1 VAQAFWN
8 WVQQE
13 EERLYGMV
21 VDDAVG
27 LVEELCDMLQ
37 REHAGLVVEVYH
49 GPSSED
55 EPAERPA
62 GMVISCNGY
71 RERIEQ
77 VEAVVDSAPELSRWT
92 VEAFR
97 PRDRVAGISITLR
110 GVELQADDVFAQVL
124 QGGSGEVGVR
134 LLVKGL
140 EQDEEY
146 EPRRHGAYLLLDHA
160 VGELDSMRTIHHV
173 EIEPYPK
180 GAEPEGALALSDL
193 PARLDEIKTAG
204 FDLWDVYFTWLD
216 EDPASIVYKLGLSRL
231 APLRER
237 PVRLRILL
245 DLNQARDDG
254 LPESA
259 ELDVLRELEDVLE
272 PRLREEADAL
282 YVGRITTRGLRDLV
296 YYAKSEEGLAELAEA
311 ALAAHP
317 DYTGCVQVERDPR
330 WSFFREL
337 LEPSPFERLRNDLQ
351 EITRELDGEG
361 DDPEAART
369 CTLHFGFPAE
379 EPRDAFASELASE
392 GFELETR
399 QEGEGENAWFA
410 LRVTRDETPGDFCDL
425 ALRLFGRADQAKG
438 ELIGF
443 ELPALEGGD
452 TAG

>member
-1 VAQAFWN
+1 MAQAFWS

-13 EERLYGMV
+13 EERLYAAV
-21 VDDAVG
+21 EDDAVA
-27 LVEELCDMLQ
+27 LVEELCDVLQ

-49 GPSSED
+49 GPHEADAD
-55 EPAERPA
+55 EAAEQERRA

-77 VEAVVDSAPELSRWT
+77 VEAVVDSAPELKRWT

-124 QGGSGEVGVR
+124 QGGRGEVGVR

-173 EIEPYPK
+173 EIDPYPK
-180 GAEPEGALALSDL
+180 GAEPESVLPLAEL

-204 FDLWDVYFTWLD
+204 FDQWDVYFTWLG
-216 EDPASIVYKLGLSRL
+216 EDAASILYKVGLSRL
-231 APLRER
+231 APLRDR

-245 DLNQARDDG
+245 ELAQPREDG
-254 LPESA
+254 LPESS
-259 ELDVLRELEDVLE
+259 ELDRLRELEDALE
-272 PRLREEADAL
+272 PVLREEADAV
-282 YVGRITTRGLRDLV
+282 YVGRVTTRGLRDLI
-296 YYAKSEEGLAELAEA
+296 YYAKSEEGLAERAEA

-317 DYTGCVQVERDPR
+317 DYEGQVEVERDPR
-330 WSFFREL
+330 WALFREV

-351 EITRELDGEG
+351 DVQRSLGESE
-361 DDPEAART
+361 DDPEAERE
-369 CTLHFGFPAE
+369 CTLHFGFPAR
-379 EPRDAFASELASE
+379 EPRDAFASELAQE
-392 GFELETR
+392 GFQTEVR

-410 LRVTRDETPGDFCDL
+410 LSATRAETPGDFLDL
-425 ALRLFGRADQAKG
+425 ALGLFGRADEAKG

-443 ELPALEGGD
+443 ELPAAE
-452 TAG
+452 

>member
-1 VAQAFWN
+1 MAQAFWS

-13 EERLYGMV
+13 EERLYSMV
-21 VDDAVG
+21 EDDAVE
-27 LVEELCDMLQ
+27 LVEELCDTLQ

-55 EPAERPA
+55 DPAERPA

-77 VEAVVDSAPELSRWT
+77 VEAVVDSAPELERWT

-124 QGGSGEVGVR
+124 QGGRGEVGVR

-173 EIEPYPK
+173 EIEPFPR
-180 GAEPEGALALSDL
+180 GAEPDGVLALADL

-204 FDLWDVYFTWLD
+204 FDQWDVYFTWLG
-216 EDPASIVYKLGLSRL
+216 EDAASIVYKLGLSRL
-231 APLRER
+231 APLRDR

-245 DLNQARDDG
+245 ELAHPREDG
-254 LPESA
+254 LPESE
-259 ELDVLRELEDVLE
+259 ELERLRELEDALE
-272 PRLREEADAL
+272 PILREEADAL
-282 YVGRITTRGLRDLV
+282 YVGRVTTRGLRDLI
-296 YYAKSEEGLAELAEA
+296 YYAKSEEGLAERAEA

-317 DYTGCVQVERDPR
+317 EYEGQVEVERDPR
-330 WSFFREL
+330 WALFREV
-337 LEPSPFERLRNDLQ
+337 LEPSPFERLRTDLQ
-351 EITRELDGEG
+351 ERVRELEESG
-361 DDPEAART
+361 DDPAAERVGVVV
-369 CTLHFGFPAE
+369 FGFPAA
-379 EPRDAFASELASE
+379 EPCDDFAQELASE
-392 GFELETR
+392 GFAAETE

-410 LRVTRDETPGDFCDL
+410 LRASRHATPAEFSDL
-425 ALRLFGRADQAKG
+425 ALGLFGRADEAKG

-443 ELPALEGGD
+443 ELPAASPD
-452 TAG
+452 AGRP